1 MSANFTE
8 RVVDL
13 VNAQRKQADLDPL
26 RVDSQLAQAAQNH
39 SRSMASQDFFSH
51 TGANGS
57 TPFERILKTGYEYR
71 AAGENLAAGYTTP
84 EAVVSAW
91 MNSPGHRDN
100 ILNPQFTEIGTGYKF
115 LANDTGSVNYGHYWS
130 LSLGTPL

>member
-13 VNAQRKQADLDPL
+13 VNVQRKQADLDPL
-26 RVDSQLAQAAQNH
+26 QVDNQLAQAAQNH
-39 SRSMASQDFFSH
+39 SQSMASQDFFSH

-57 TPFERILKTGYEYR
+57 TPFERILKTGYEYQ

-100 ILNPQFTEIGTGYKF
+100 ILNPQFTEMGTGYEF